1 MSLFANTDYRWRETY
16 FVLFE
21 QARRPTSEQLKQAF
35 EGLGPGYQIT
45 AESPGDNGN
54 VVSLTIVSPYDF
66 AAMDI
71 SYVSG
76 EDVTEQVSELISE
89 LSGEQ
94 LSGAEQAKM
103 ERLPTCDARFDIYHF
118 ERIIDDGSLDDQDE
132 YMDPG
137 SLLVVLERLV
147 RLCDGISVDPQTG
160 SLM

>member
-1 MSLFANTDYRWRETY
+1 MSLFANGDYRWRETY
-16 FVLFE
+16 FVLFN
-21 QARRPTSEQLKQAF
+21 QSKRPSSEQLKRALR
-35 EGLGPGYQIT
+35 ELGPSYQISD
-45 AESPGDNGN
+45 ESQGEDGN
-54 VVSLTIVSPYDF
+54 LESMTVVSPYDF

-76 EDVTEQVSELISE
+76 EDVTEQIAELNAE

-94 LSGAEQAKM
+94 LTPAERDKLD
-103 ERLPTCDARFDIYHF
+103 RLSRCDARFDIYHF
-118 ERIIDDGSLDDQDE
+118 ERVVGDDSLDDPDE